1 MLLSLC
7 FICVVIIILIYFRYT
22 IKIVLQNTK
31 KNTKQ
36 KEKCKNELINYISR
50 HNLRNDKY
58 LIRNLDGLSISYD
71 INNLQQK
78 IFYTRRQ
85 TIFTIENKESF
96 FYIFTE
102 TNPRLY
108 LNTNIN
114 GEIQFKLEKNLL
126 GNKWLFLKLD
136 TDDLLKRILVN
147 DMKNKNL
154 DTTYLY
160 NKYNFIY
167 KNGFFIQSLE
177 YSYFISNN
185 KCDLCPNLEDILI
198 ISKK

>member
-1 MLLSLC
+1 MILSLC
-7 FICVVIIILIYFRYT
+7 FICVVIMILIYFRYN
-22 IKIVLQNTK
+22 IKSVLHNAEK
-31 KNTKQ
+31 KTHKK
-36 KEKCKNELINYISR
+36 KECKNELINYISP
-50 HNLRNDKY
+50 HKLSNNKY

-71 INNLQQK
+71 INNLQHK

-85 TIFTIENKESF
+85 TTFNIENNGD
-96 FYIFTE
+96 FYYIYID

-114 GEIQFKLEKNLL
+114 GETRFKLKKNLV

-136 TDDLLKRILVN
+136 TDDLLKRMLLNEIKES
-147 DMKNKNL
+147 KNRL
-154 DTTYLY
+154 TYLY

-167 KNGFFIQSLE
+167 KNGFFIQSLD
-177 YSYFISNN
+177 YSYYISNN
-185 KCDLCPNLEDILI
+185 KCALCPNLRDILI